1 MIEEEEIF
9 QTAEE
14 TGYRCC
20 ISDPDS
26 EPSSFG
32 RVFYST
38 WDPNDA
44 DSMFTCSQAGQLK
57 TTSCS
62 TGASTT
68 YDLLF
73 RRFQSARSGTQ
84 EEPRLLK
91 AHFDKFAL
99 IPGRWLLRHEIAR
112 HPRMPPA
119 NAPC

>member
-20 ISDPDS
+20 ISDPELES
-26 EPSSFG
+26 SSFG

-84 EEPRLLK
+84 EEPRQLK

-99 IPGRWLLRHEIAR
+99 IPGRCLLPWHT
-112 HPRMPPA
+112 PPPPNPPA